1 MVNEPKTLQ
10 AAIVYFSNPDNA
22 VQYAASRRWP
32 HGVSCPTCG
41 RKDVNFLANQR
52 RWECKGNHTKK
63 QFSVKVGTSM
73 EDSAIG
79 LDKWLCAMWMI
90 ANCKNGVSSY
100 ELKRDL
106 GVTQKSAWFMLHRL
120 REGMVD
126 DFPEPLAGEV
136 EADETFIGG
145 KARNMHFEKKIRK
158 YIKGEISRG
167 GSVGKAIVIGILDRN
182 TRQVRATVLPEIKKI
197 NTDEQLR
204 KHVAEGST
212 VYTDEA
218 NHYDYLPEFT
228 HEFVDHTEAYV
239 KGRIHVN
246 GVENF
251 WSLLKRSLA
260 GTYVSVEPFHLQ
272 AYVNEQAF
280 RYNLR
285 KDTDAQRFDTMLSGI
300 VGKRLTYE
308 QVTGKSEAA
317 A

>member
-1 MVNEPKTLQ
+1 MLKEPKTLQ
-10 AAIVYFSNPDNA
+10 EAIVYFADPDNA
-22 VQYAASRRWP
+22 LEYIVSRRWP
-32 HGVSCPTCG
+32 RGVTCPRCG
-41 RKDVNFLANQR
+41 SKEVYFIASR
-52 RWECKGNHTKK
+52 RLWECKEGHPKS

-79 LDKWLCAMWMI
+79 LDKWLCAIWMI

-100 ELKRDL
+100 EIKRDL

-145 KARNMHFEKKIRK
+145 KAKNMHYERKIRK
-158 YIKGEISRG
+158 YIKGEMAHG
-167 GSVGKAIVIGILDRN
+167 GAVGKAIVMGVLDRN
-182 TRQVRATVLPEIKKI
+182 TRQVRASVLPELKKT
-197 NTDEQLR
+197 NTDEHLR
-204 KHVAEGST
+204 QHVAEGST

-218 NHYDYLPEFT
+218 NHYASLPAFT
-228 HEFVDHTEAYV
+228 HEFVDHTESYV
-239 KGRIHVN
+239 KGRVHVN

-260 GTYVSVEPFHLQ
+260 GTYVSVEPYHLQ
-272 AYVNEQAF
+272 AYVDEQAF

-285 KDTDAQRFDTMLSGI
+285 KDTDAQRFDTMLAGI